1 MGRHIEIPNNP
12 VDLSKIRTQLVLL
25 KTDTEQV
32 APELEAF
39 HRGNVESLIH
49 RMMTCDLGGV
59 LTEYTELKASGE
71 LLAHRAI
78 KSDIDVTKR
87 VDAIDLLL
95 KEILLEIATEKCQCN
110 IIKEEV

>member
-1 MGRHIEIPNNP
+1 MGIENP

-39 HRGNVESLIH
+39 HRGNVESLIQ
-49 RMMTCDLGGV
+49 RMSSCDLSAV
-59 LTEYTELKASGE
+59 LTEYSEYKASGE
-71 LLAHRAI
+71 LLTHRAM

-87 VDAIDLLL
+87 VDVIDLLL
-95 KEILLEIATEKCQCN
+95 KEILLEIAVEKCQCN
-110 IIKEEV
+110 IVKEEG